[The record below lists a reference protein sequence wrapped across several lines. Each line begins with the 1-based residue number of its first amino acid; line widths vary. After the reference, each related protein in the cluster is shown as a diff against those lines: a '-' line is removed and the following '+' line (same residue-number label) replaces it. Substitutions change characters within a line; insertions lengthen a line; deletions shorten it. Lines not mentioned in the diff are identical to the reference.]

1 MAAIFLQVLTLN
13 MGTIASPLSLL
24 IVRLKPRLHD
34 EASPTTWLVEPAS

>member
-1 MAAIFLQVLTLN
+1 

-34 EASPTTWLVEPAS
+34 EAIKPDDLACRAGFIV